1 MDRKFFVYIGTNKH
15 HTVLYTGI
23 TNNLS
28 RRMYGHKNKLMNGF
42 TKKYNCEKL
51 VWYEIHNNSY
61 NTIARENKLKVVQER
76 EK

>member
-1 MDRKFFVYIGTNKH
+1 
-15 HTVLYTGI
+15 
-23 TNNLS
+23 
-28 RRMYGHKNKLMNGF
+28 MYGHKNKLMNGF

>member
-1 MDRKFFVYIGTNKH
+1 MDRKFFVYIVTNKH

-28 RRMYGHKNKLMNGF
+28 RRMYG
-42 TKKYNCEKL
+42 KL

>member
-1 MDRKFFVYIGTNKH
+1 MDRKFFVYIVTNKH